1 MTGHATGLVADFLP
15 ALMDPDRP
23 VPQGL
28 QDGQG
33 RPAGRRFNVYRN
45 NVTVSLTE
53 ALTQGFPAVVKL
65 LGPEY
70 FTAIARVFVQDNP
83 PQSRLMMH
91 YGAGFAEFLE
101 TVPALARLGYVGD
114 VARLELALRRSYH
127 AADAAPL
134 DPAILGAIAPDDLP
148 ATRFTLAPAVM
159 LIRSRWPI
167 HAIWAYNMI
176 PGSPAPQVQG
186 QAQDVMITRPGFD
199 PAAHPLTPGG
209 AAFVA
214 ALMEGATLGAAH
226 DAGASSDDIA
236 DPADFDPSPILGL
249 LITGGA
255 ITGLKYE

>member
-1 MTGHATGLVADFLP
+1 MTGLVADFLP

-28 QDGQG
+28 QDGAG

-45 NVTVSLTE
+45 NVTVSLIE

-65 LGPEY
+65 VGAEY
-70 FTAIARVFVQDNP
+70 FAAIARVFVQDNP

-91 YGAGFAEFLE
+91 YGAGFPAFLE
-101 TVPALARLGYVGD
+101 TVPALTQLGYIGD
-114 VARLELALRRSYH
+114 VARLELALRHAYH

-134 DPAILGAIAPDDLP
+134 DPALLGAIAPDDLP
-148 ATRFTLAPAVM
+148 ATRFTLAPSLM

-176 PGSPAPQVQG
+176 PNSPAPQA
-186 QAQDVMITRPGFD
+186 QAQDVLIIRPQFD
-199 PAAHPLTPGG
+199 PEPHSLPRGG
-209 AAFVA
+209 ADFVA
-214 ALMEGATLGAAH
+214 ALMQGATLGAAH
-226 DAGASSDDIA
+226 DAGAATHDS
-236 DPADFDPSPILGL
+236 FDPSPILGL
-249 LITGGA
+249 LIAGGA

>member
-1 MTGHATGLVADFLP
+1 MTGLVADFLP
-15 ALMDPDRP
+15 ALMDPARP
-23 VPQGL
+23 VPSGL

-53 ALTQGFPAVVKL
+53 ALAQGFPAVVKL
-65 LGPEY
+65 LGDEY

-91 YGAGFAEFLE
+91 YGDGFPAFLDS
-101 TVPALARLGYVGD
+101 VPAIARLGYVGD

-148 ATRFTLAPAVM
+148 VTRFTLAPALM
-159 LIRSRWPI
+159 LLRSRWPI
-167 HAIWAYNMI
+167 HAIWAFNMI
-176 PGSPAPQVQG
+176 PGSPAPRTQG
-186 QAQDVMITRPGFD
+186 QAQDVLITRAGFD
-199 PAAHPLTPGG
+199 PEPHPLPPGG

-214 ALMEGATLGAAH
+214 ALMQGETLGAAH
-226 DAGASSDDIA
+226 EAGATSDDMA
-236 DPADFDPSPILGL
+236 DPAAFDPSPILGL
-249 LITGGA
+249 LIAGGA
-255 ITGLKYE
+255 ITGLTYE